1 MSSTYK
7 TRQKQLILSF
17 LSENID
23 QQFACEDI
31 AEILKTN
38 GTPVGK
44 STVYRYLL
52 KLEEEGKVRR
62 FTENSSKSAFFRY
75 IGNNDSCNE
84 HLHLKCLSCGDFIH
98 LDCELMDDISVHLVK
113 DHHFKIDN
121 SKTVLYGLCENC
133 NQVKE

>member
-1 MSSTYK
+1 MSSTYNTK
-7 TRQKQLILSF
+7 QKQHILSL
-17 LSENID
+17 LSRNAD
-23 QQFACEDI
+23 QQLTCDDI
-31 AEILKTN
+31 AEMLKGN

-52 KLEEEGKVRR
+52 KLEEEGKVRK
-62 FTENSSKSAFFRY
+62 FIENSKCAYFRY
-75 IGNNDSCNE
+75 IENTEDCNG